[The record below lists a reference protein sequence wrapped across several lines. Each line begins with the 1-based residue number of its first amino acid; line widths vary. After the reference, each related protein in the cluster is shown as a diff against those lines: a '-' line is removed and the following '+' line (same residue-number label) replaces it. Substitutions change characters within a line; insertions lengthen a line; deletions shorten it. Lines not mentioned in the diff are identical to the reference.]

1 MLVVLLENV
10 NSIVFDALWGPSISE
25 ELKNKKK
32 TKEEKRAVAAGECDE
47 L

>member
-32 TKEEKRAVAAGECDE
+32 NKGGKTSGGGECDE